1 MTETQ
6 RPDPYEVGVTPTID
20 NPPIPSS
27 SDSNSSPEPFRT
39 SAYLLPQSEV
49 DWEIPFTSKYAWIP
63 SRFHISDDGMDVHI
77 QSYINGLGTREEYPD
92 LYRVIEKVFL
102 LVLPHFERTL
112 VFEYV
117 PEESGA
123 SE

>member
-1 MTETQ
+1 
-6 RPDPYEVGVTPTID
+6 
-20 NPPIPSS
+20 
-27 SDSNSSPEPFRT
+27 
-39 SAYLLPQSEV
+39 
-49 DWEIPFTSKYAWIP
+49 
-63 SRFHISDDGMDVHI
+63 MDVHI

-117 PEESGA
+117 HEESDA